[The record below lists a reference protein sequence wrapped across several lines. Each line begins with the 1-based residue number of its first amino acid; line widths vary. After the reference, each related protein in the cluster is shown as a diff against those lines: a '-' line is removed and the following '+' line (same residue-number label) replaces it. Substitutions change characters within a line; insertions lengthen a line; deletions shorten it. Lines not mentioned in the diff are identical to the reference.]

1 MIIYKA
7 TNKLDGKCYIGQ
19 STFDLDKRKSEHLKG
34 SQRQRPRYYIHRA
47 IKKYGMDSFDW
58 EVIAECKTRD
68 EMNKTEMKFIDKYN
82 SLTPNGY
89 NCVMMAF
96 GGDMFSQFSETKR
109 ERIRKRISEG
119 TIKGIAASDKSWS
132 HPGKENSMYG
142 RKHSPESIEKMKR
155 NRKGLTAGEKNPSAK
170 NAGTYKVFFPNG
182 EIKIVKN
189 IRSFCRENNLSHSPF
204 YQMCNGKQTVK
215 YKGWWCERI
224 MMDKKM
230 TRYI

>member
-19 STFDLDKRKSEHLKG
+19 STFDLDKRKGEHLKN
-34 SQRQRPRYYIHRA
+34 SQRQRPRYYIHNA
-47 IKKYGMDSFDW
+47 IKKHGMENFDW
-58 EVIAECKTRD
+58 EVIAECETR
-68 EMNKTEMKFIDKYN
+68 EELNKAEVEFIKQYN
-82 SLTPNGY
+82 SLAPNGY
-89 NCVMMAF
+89 NCVMMAS
-96 GGDMFSQFSETKR
+96 GGDTFTNHPKR

-119 TIKGIAASDKSWS
+119 TLKGIAASDKSWS

-142 RKHSPESIEKMKR
+142 KKHSPESIEKMRR
-155 NRKGLTAGEKNPSAK
+155 NRKGLSAGEKNPSAK

-189 IRSFCRENNLSHSPF
+189 IRSFCRENNLSHSSF
-204 YQMCNGKQTVK
+204 YQMCSGKQTVK

-230 TRYI
+230 TRHI